1 MNVLQVKMCTSYRD
15 HLMVTTMSDT
25 GSLTGEIMY
34 VQYMPRTSDN
44 QHHLSESKKLLIVE
58 DVTLEVFCSL

>member
-1 MNVLQVKMCTSYRD
+1 
-15 HLMVTTMSDT
+15 MVTTMSDT